1 MQPIDTGE
9 VAVTDTVAA
18 STPDVGAAARVPRT
32 PGSITLDEIA
42 SQPAM
47 WSRAQR
53 QVADEVPLPETGR
66 PVLFLGCGTSY
77 YIGESY
83 SRLRT
88 HLGLGRSRA
97 AVPSELSHVDSDE
110 TIVVLSRS
118 GTTGD
123 VIDAARRLRSGHR
136 VIGISGT
143 PGTELGEL
151 CHDVIDLSYAD
162 ERSIVQTRFATTAF
176 TLLRAS
182 LVTGEDFLISQ
193 AQQALARPL
202 PAAAPDHI
210 VFLGTGFS
218 LGLAHEAA
226 LKCLESSGRWAEA
239 YAVLEYQHGPIS
251 AAGPGTWVWPLVPI
265 PADLAK
271 AVAAT
276 GARLITPT
284 LDPQAELVAV
294 HRVAVE
300 MAFAAGRNPDVPP
313 HLSRSVV

>member
-1 MQPIDTGE
+1 M
-9 VAVTDTVAA
+9 TDTAAA
-18 STPDVGAAARVPRT
+18 STPDVGTAARVT
-32 PGSITLDEIA
+32 GAPGSITLDEIA

-47 WSRAQR
+47 WLIAQS
-53 QVADEVPLPETGR
+53 QAAGGVPLPETDQ

-77 YIGESY
+77 YIGEAY
-83 SRLRT
+83 SRHRT
-88 HLGLGRSRA
+88 NLGLGRSRA
-97 AVPSELSHVDSDE
+97 AVPSELSHVDPGE
-110 TIVVLSRS
+110 IIVVLSRS

-123 VIDAARRLRSGHR
+123 VIDAARRLRHEHR

-143 PGTELGEL
+143 PGTELSEL

-182 LVTGEDFLISQ
+182 LVPGEDFLAVQ
-193 AQQALARPL
+193 AQQALTRSL
-202 PAAAPDHI
+202 PDTAPEHI

-239 YAVLEYQHGPIS
+239 YPVLEYQHGPIS

-265 PADLAK
+265 PADLAD
-271 AVAAT
+271 AVTAT
-276 GARLITPT
+276 GARLIAPT

-300 MAFAAGRNPDVPP
+300 MAFAVGRDPDVPP